1 MSLLSKADMAGSTS
15 SMNLP
20 TTDVLSLILK
30 KMEIPV
36 IMVMV
41 TIVFVLFAK
50 RLFFPIR
57 EKKNIFEIRR
67 PRKEARVFV

>member
-1 MSLLSKADMAGSTS
+1 MAGSTS
-15 SMNLP
+15 SINLP
-20 TTDVLSLILK
+20 TTEVLSLTLK
-30 KMEIPV
+30 KIDMPIM
-36 IMVMV
+36 MVMV
-41 TIVFVLFAK
+41 TIVFVLFVR